1 MTIEDTVQKL
11 QSLAAKPTLT
21 KAEHKAAQQ
30 LMRQLKEAG
39 MSNDQ
44 ISMLSHGKWTPS
56 TVKGYTPGIK
66 APSPSPWDTAV
77 DVLDGVISAG
87 ITLDDVDT
95 AVSVIKTI
103 TAQGV
108 DLKQVVELLLAI
120 DSSPADLSA
129 VVAFQQ
135 NLQEHDLIIKD
146 VADALALKEQ
156 LEEQGVPL
164 AALHPLAEI
173 AAKHGD
179 AQGALEAVT
188 RFSSLAE
195 LSLEIEAAEAK
206 LDHVNGQ
213 LSDASQA
220 LSATSKKV
228 EEFKAPLD
236 AYHEVAELGFGPAEL
251 EKLAAL
257 VGQYGGPKKV
267 LEAITCFADLSD
279 LIGKTEGARGALASV
294 EAKIQ
299 QLQIKHGHLQTSV
312 TMCQTMIEQHKF
324 GLDAIST
331 VFSIAQKFG
340 EPLSV
345 LKGVESYGSLKQLG
359 EDLTQ
364 VQGKVAE
371 SEELLTQLEGKYRQG
386 IDHLDSLSATALG
399 VGEQI
404 GKLESRLENSKE
416 LSKILDLINDPASAD
431 YGTHGP
437 IVLVMAA
444 AIRKWAEA
452 HQHKFSFS
460 YSIKDGLKHLVLALG
475 DS

>member
-1 MTIEDTVQKL
+1 MTIEDTVEKL
-11 QSLAAKPTLT
+11 QTLAAKPTLT
-21 KAEHKAAQQ
+21 KAEHKAAQH

-39 MSNDQ
+39 ISNDQ
-44 ISMLSHGKWTPS
+44 ISTLSHEKWTPS

-87 ITLDDVDT
+87 ITLDDVET
-95 AVSVIKTI
+95 AVNVIKTI

-135 NLQEHDLIIKD
+135 NLQEHDLVIKD

-156 LEEQGVPL
+156 LNDQGMTL

-179 AQGALEAVT
+179 AQGALEAVM

-206 LDHVNGQ
+206 LEHVSSQ
-213 LSDASQA
+213 LSDANKA
-220 LSATSKKV
+220 VSAASKKV
-228 EEFKAPLD
+228 EEFKVPLD
-236 AYHEVAELGFGPAEL
+236 AYHEAVELGFGQAEL
-251 EKLAAL
+251 ENLATLA
-257 VGQYGGPKKV
+257 GKYGGPKKV
-267 LEAITCFADLSD
+267 LGAVRAFTDLSD
-279 LIGKTEGARGALASV
+279 LVNKTEKAKGALASV
-294 EAKIQ
+294 EAQIQ
-299 QLQIKHGHLQTSV
+299 QLQIKHGHIQTSV

-331 VFSIAQKFG
+331 VFSIAKKFG

-345 LKGVESYGSLKQLG
+345 LKGVEGYGNLQELG
-359 EDLTQ
+359 EELAQ

-386 IDHLDSLSATALG
+386 LDHLDSLTATALG

-404 GKLESRLENSKE
+404 GKLESRLENSKG
-416 LSKILDLINDPASAD
+416 LSRILDLIDDPASAD
-431 YGTHGP
+431 YGTYGP
-437 IVLVMAA
+437 IVLVMGA

-452 HQHKFSFS
+452 HQHKFAFS

-475 DS
+475 ES